1 MNVPEYLLL
10 FSGSGEFSVEVK
22 FKGDGFV
29 PPRSATVQEI
39 TRLVNPE
46 TGGLYTA
53 MTFDDHLFEVY
64 KYEIDPIKKKLI
76 IKARE
81 YDQL

>member
-29 PPRSATVQEI
+29 PPRSATVLEI
-39 TRLVNPE
+39 ARLVNPE
-46 TGGLYTA
+46 TGGFHTA
-53 MTFDDHLFEVY
+53 MTFDEHLFEVY